1 MHGTIHIK
9 YNQVNWYEDKKK
21 KKNVLFITACSVNNN
36 KNVPE
41 NGTLMEA
48 KSKSQ
53 LALKHLYVDKKR
65 IMPHATCSEQAVDA
79 LLARSDWIAAK
90 KQTRKC

>member
-1 MHGTIHIK
+1 MKAINIYKTS
-9 YNQVNWYEDKKK
+9 V
-21 KKNVLFITACSVNNN
+21 VLLTFASITACSVNNN
-36 KNVPE
+36 KNVQE

-79 LLARSDWIAAK
+79 LLARSD
-90 KQTRKC
+90 